1 LQGLCGR
8 KEAAMSTAILKTQPE
23 FGCEQIVQQTLHAVD
38 VAQAAAAAIAEGIAT
53 ASTSHL
59 RVMRDYEEE
68 LDNLDREINQSV
80 TSAISRVSEAQA
92 RELLACLKFILELER
107 IGDLL
112 LNFVNR
118 AGAVLKRIEQQDV
131 KDLTLM
137 ASIVERM
144 LADTHQA
151 FANRDLKACLKVM
164 RADSE
169 LDRMRNMIFLRHV
182 ENPDNQPRQESF
194 HIVIM
199 TQTMERAG
207 DHVKNLAEEVCHLVS
222 GQSIRHL
229 IRASDKPFEE
239 MFLDWMRRQ
248 EASRH

>member
-1 LQGLCGR
+1 
-8 KEAAMSTAILKTQPE
+8 MSTAILKSQPDS
-23 FGCEQIVQQTLHAVD
+23 GCDQILQQTLRGIE

-68 LDNLDREINQSV
+68 LDSLDREINQSV
-80 TSAISRVSEAQA
+80 TSAISKVSEAQA

-118 AGAVLKRIEQQDV
+118 AGAVLKRLDQQDV
-131 KDLTLM
+131 KELTLM
-137 ASIVERM
+137 ASIIERM
-144 LADTHQA
+144 LADVHQA
-151 FANRDLKACLKVM
+151 FANRDLKACLKVL
-164 RADSE
+164 RADSD
-169 LDRMRNMIFLRHV
+169 LDRIRNIVFVRHV
-182 ENPDNQPRQESF
+182 ENPENQPRQESF
-194 HIVIM
+194 HLIIM

-207 DHVKNLAEEVCHLVS
+207 DHVKNLAEEVCHLVT

>member
-1 LQGLCGR
+1 
-8 KEAAMSTAILKTQPE
+8 MSTAIFKTQPE
-23 FGCEQIVQQTLHAVD
+23 SGCERIMRQTLHAVE

-68 LDNLDREINQSV
+68 LDSLDREINQSV
-80 TSAISRVSEAQA
+80 TSTISKVSEPEA

-118 AGAVLKRIEQQDV
+118 AGAVLKRMDQQDV

-137 ASIVERM
+137 ASIIERM
-144 LADTHQA
+144 LTDVHRA
-151 FANRDLKACLKVM
+151 FESRELNPCLAVL

-169 LDRMRNMIFLRHV
+169 IDRMRNMIFMRHV
-182 ENPDNQPRQESF
+182 ENPENQPRQESF
-194 HIVIM
+194 HIVFM
-199 TQTMERAG
+199 TQTLERAG
-207 DHVKNLAEEVCHLVS
+207 DHVKNLAEEVCHLVTK
-222 GQSIRHL
+222 QSIRHL
-229 IRASDKPFEE
+229 LRASDKPFEE
-239 MFLDWMRRQ
+239 MFLDWMRKQ
-248 EASRH
+248 EAGKR

>member
-1 LQGLCGR
+1 
-8 KEAAMSTAILKTQPE
+8 MSTAILKSHPD
-23 FGCEQIVQQTLHAVD
+23 FGYEKIVQQTLRGIE
-38 VAQAAAAAIAEGIAT
+38 VAEAAAAAIAEGIAT

-68 LDNLDREINQSV
+68 LDSLDREINQSV
-80 TSAISRVSEAQA
+80 TSTISKVSEAQT

-118 AGAVLKRIEQQDV
+118 AGAVLKRMDPQDV

-137 ASIVERM
+137 ASIIERM
-144 LADTHQA
+144 LSDVHKA
-151 FANRDLKACLKVM
+151 FANRDLKPCLAVL

-169 LDRMRNMIFLRHV
+169 LDRMRNIIFVRHV

-194 HIVIM
+194 HLVFM
-199 TQTMERAG
+199 TQTLERAG
-207 DHVKNLAEEVCHLVS
+207 DHAKNLAEEVCHLVS

-229 IRASDKPFEE
+229 LRANDKPFEE
-239 MFLDWMRRQ
+239 MFLDWMRKQ
-248 EASRH
+248 EMRR